1 MLKGEGTL
9 SENYYDEIL
18 AEIRRFTG
26 EENWEEAARLLEEE
40 LSMPYIPSGLLK
52 ELEQL
57 NDTVRS
63 HLVKEK
69 PSTLISPDELLEYL
83 TRDTESA
90 FAALET
96 LRNGNIRRYC
106 DPIQEYLLLEKGDN
120 LLKALLLELCALQQ
134 VSVPLFVKRNGR
146 MEEYIPS
153 ELKSVRKS
161 EILPETVEVLKEFLE
176 NDNPSFL
183 EQCLQVLVQ
192 YLYSIY
198 PEKSALT
205 ARQMALA
212 IIKYVF
218 KAYGDDEGFT
228 DFCRRKEIEEKGVR
242 EIII

>member
-1 MLKGEGTL
+1 M

-18 AEIRRFTG
+18 AEIRKFTT
-26 EENWEEAARLLEEE
+26 EENWEEAARLLEQE
-40 LSMPYIPSGLLK
+40 LSMPYVPSGVLR

-57 NDTVRS
+57 SDTVKS

-69 PSTLISPDELLEYL
+69 PNTLIKPDELLEYL
-83 TRDTESA
+83 TSDTESA

-96 LRNGNIRRYC
+96 LRNGNIRRYY
-106 DPIQEYLLLEKGDN
+106 DPIQKYLLLEKGDN

-134 VSVPLFVKRNGR
+134 VSVPLFVKRNGK
-146 MEEYIPS
+146 MEEYTPS
-153 ELKSVRKS
+153 ELKPVMES
-161 EILPETVEVLKEFLE
+161 EILPETVDLLRDYLE

-198 PEKSALT
+198 PEKAELT
-205 ARQMALA
+205 ARELALA

-218 KAYGDDEGFT
+218 RAYGDDEGFE
-228 DFCRRKEIEEKGVR
+228 DFCKRKEIEEKGVK